1 MDMASN
7 HEDRVVD
14 NFKKDKIIVDTCM
27 VTDSDQPFET
37 GVSHPAWNNS
47 AWVIVEMYLTKTEAQ
62 AGHNKWVKIITADVL
77 PKKLVDVSTSTI
89 KKYMILFN

>member
-27 VTDSDQPFET
+27 VTDSDQPLKQ
-37 GVSHPAWNNS
+37 G
-47 AWVIVEMYLTKTEAQ
+47 
-62 AGHNKWVKIITADVL
+62 IT
-77 PKKLVDVSTSTI
+77 SS
-89 KKYMILFN
+89 ME